1 MMYMNSTN
9 ETFLENS
16 LNCLPILYPYW
27 FPMYGVLCPLLACT
41 TLCTNILVI
50 IVFTMNRM
58 RSPTTIL
65 LTALAVS
72 DILAAMVITPMYVYF
87 YSMGNVLNYQGGL
100 PYPLCIY
107 HSMAYKITAVFHA
120 VSIWLTVVLGIQRF
134 IVVAFPIPGRRLCSK
149 KNSVLVIILVY
160 ILVLGVYSLW
170 FLEDRFEE
178 RTRIDESGLVAPYC
192 LCYQEEVIMFDYSM
206 EKVMKFIRLVF
217 GQFCPCVILVCATIA
232 LVQKLIV
239 ESHRILD
246 LHREEDN
253 ERERTDFRLIRRTT
267 VMVILIVITFC
278 LVEIPL
284 SIVFLIDVCDIQ
296 IIQLDAKLEIAVI
309 SNFCLFITYQVNFWI
324 YVSLSRHFRNNL
336 KRLFHI
342 GDSSLNQNGFP
353 SLNYKS
359 YYSPRILHS
368 RRVSTFH

>member
-1 MMYMNSTN
+1 
-9 ETFLENS
+9 
-16 LNCLPILYPYW
+16 
-27 FPMYGVLCPLLACT
+27 MYGVLCPLLACT
-41 TLCTNILVI
+41 TLCTNILVT

-72 DILAAMVITPMYVYF
+72 DILAASVITPMYVYF
-87 YSMGNVLNYQGGL
+87 YSMGNVLNYQDGL

-107 HSMAYKITAVFHA
+107 HSIAYKITAVFHA

-134 IVVAFPIPGRRLCSK
+134 IVVAFPIPGRRFWSH
-149 KNSVLVIILVY
+149 KNSILVILLVY

-178 RTRIDESGLVAPYC
+178 RTRIDESGLVIPYC
-192 LCYQEEVIMFDYSM
+192 LCYQEEVFMFGYGI
-206 EKVMKFIRLVF
+206 EKVVKFIRLVF
-217 GQFCPCVILVCATIA
+217 GQFFPCVILVCATIA

-253 ERERTDFRLIRRTT
+253 EVERTDFRLIRRTT
-267 VMVILIVITFC
+267 VMVILIVVTFC
-278 LVEIPL
+278 LVEIPV
-284 SIVFLIDVCDIQ
+284 SIVFLIDVCDIN
-296 IIQLDAKLEIAVI
+296 IIKIDAKLVIAVI
-309 SNFCLFITYQVNFWI
+309 SNFCLFITYQINFWI
-324 YVSLSRHFRNNL
+324 YVCLSRHFRNNL
-336 KRLFHI
+336 RRLFRFEVNHP
-342 GDSSLNQNGFP
+342 SQNGFH
-353 SLNYKS
+353 SVNCKS
-359 YYSPRILHS
+359 YYSTRVLNN

>member
-1 MMYMNSTN
+1 MYTN
-9 ETFLENS
+9 WTNVTYLENS

-50 IVFTMNRM
+50 MVFTMNRM

-72 DILAAMVITPMYVYF
+72 DILAALAITPLYIYF
-87 YSMGNVLNYQGGL
+87 YSIGEVLNYQEGL

-120 VSIWLTVVLGIQRF
+120 VSIWLTVVLGIQRY
-134 IVVAFPIPGRRLCSK
+134 IVVAFPIPGRRLCSQR
-149 KNSVLVIILVY
+149 NSIFVSILVY
-160 ILVLGVYSLW
+160 ILVFGVYSLW

-178 RTRIDESGLVAPYC
+178 RTRIDANGFAVPYC
-192 LCYQEEVIMFDYSM
+192 LCYQDEVIVFDDYGM
-206 EKVMKFIRLVF
+206 EKIMKFIRLIF

-253 ERERTDFRLIRRTT
+253 EGERTDFRLIRRTT
-267 VMVILIVITFC
+267 VMVILIVISFC
-278 LVEIPL
+278 MVEIPISL
-284 SIVFLIDVCDIQ
+284 VFLIDVCDIS
-296 IIQLDAKLEIAVI
+296 IIKLDAKLEIAVM
-309 SNFCLFITYQVNFWI
+309 SNFCVFMTYQVNFWI
-324 YVSLSRHFRNNL
+324 YVCLSRHFRNNL
-336 KRLFHI
+336 KRLFRI
-342 GDSSLNQNGFP
+342 GKSKSNQNGFP

-359 YYSPRILHS
+359 YYSPRIPHN
-368 RRVSTFH
+368 RRISTFH

>member
-1 MMYMNSTN
+1 MAYMNSTN
-9 ETFLENS
+9 VTFLENS

-27 FPMYGVLCPLLACT
+27 FPMYGVLCPLLAFT

-72 DILAAMVITPMYVYF
+72 DILAAIVITPMYVYF
-87 YSMGNVLNYQGGL
+87 YSMGNVLNYQEGL

-120 VSIWLTVVLGIQRF
+120 VSIWLTVVLGIQRY
-134 IVVAFPIPGRRLCSK
+134 IVVAYPIPGRRLCSQ
-149 KNSVLVIILVY
+149 KNSVLVIILVF
-160 ILVLGVYSLW
+160 ILVLGTYSLW
-170 FLEDRFEE
+170 FMEDRFEE
-178 RTRIDESGLVAPYC
+178 RTRIDESGLAIPYC
-192 LCYQEEVIMFDYSM
+192 LCYQEEVIMFDYSL
-206 EKVMKFIRLVF
+206 EKMMKFIRLVF
-217 GQFCPCVILVCATIA
+217 GQFFPCMILLCATIA
-232 LVQKLIV
+232 LVQKLVV

-246 LHREEDN
+246 LHKEEDN
-253 ERERTDFRLIRRTT
+253 EMERTDFRLIRRTT

-284 SIVFLIDVCDIQ
+284 SIVFLIDVCDVK
-296 IIQLDAKLEIAVI
+296 IIQLDTKLEIAVI

-324 YVSLSRHFRNNL
+324 YVCLSRHFRNNL
-336 KRLFHI
+336 RRLFRF
-342 GDSSLNQNGFP
+342 GKKQWNQNG
-353 SLNYKS
+353 LNSVNSKS
-359 YYSPRILHS
+359 IYSPRILKN